1 MFSHLPVMPNEVLD
15 LLSVENPFLY
25 VDFTSGGGG
34 HAELFFNKYPN
45 MRLLLLDRD
54 EDAIVHLKNKFA
66 GENRVIVAHY
76 ASSELEKVLFLTK
89 NRGADIILGDLGVSS
104 YQFDEGERG
113 FSFRFDAFMDMRMD
127 RTKGFTA
134 VEMLKD
140 IDEKELVWVL
150 SNYGEERESKRVA
163 ALLKKLAA
171 EGETSTVK
179 FAEEIVKIKKHSKS
193 KIHPATQVFQ
203 ALRIA
208 VNGEMEELDK
218 MLESGFEKLMPCGKM
233 GFITFHS
240 LEDRK
245 VKRFFQSLREG
256 DPLTGQPLNDI
267 NILKAISPSDE
278 ECRENPRSRSAKLRV
293 VKKLS

>member
-1 MFSHLPVMPNEVLD
+1 MFNHLPVMPHEVVD
-15 LLSVENPFLY
+15 LLSVDNPSLY
-25 VDFTSGGGG
+25 VDLTSGAGG
-34 HAELFFNKYPN
+34 HAGLFLNRYPD

-54 EDAIVHLKNKFA
+54 EDAVAHLKNKFA

-76 ASSELEKVLFLTK
+76 ASSELEKVMFLTK

-104 YQFDEGERG
+104 YQFDEGSRG
-113 FSFRFDAFMDMRMD
+113 FSFRSDAVMDMRMD
-127 RTKGFTA
+127 RSTGDTA
-134 VEMLKD
+134 IDMLKN

-163 ALLKKLAA
+163 ALLKRLAA
-171 EGETSTVK
+171 EGETSTIK
-179 FAEEIVKIKKHSKS
+179 FAEEIAALKRYCKPR
-193 KIHPATQVFQ
+193 IHPATQTFQ

-208 VNGEMEELDK
+208 VNGEMDELDK
-218 MLESGFEKLMPCGKM
+218 MLDTGFKKLLPGGKM

-256 DPLTGQPLNDI
+256 DPVTGQSVNDVK
-267 NILKAISPSDE
+267 ILKPVSASAE
-278 ECRENPRSRSAKLRV
+278 ERSENPRARSARFRV
-293 VKKLS
+293 VNRLS